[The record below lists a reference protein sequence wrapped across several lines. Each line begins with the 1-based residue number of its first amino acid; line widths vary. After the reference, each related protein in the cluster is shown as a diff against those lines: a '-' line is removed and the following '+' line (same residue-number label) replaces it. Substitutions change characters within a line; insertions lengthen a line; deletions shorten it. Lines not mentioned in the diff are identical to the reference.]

1 MNQAR
6 QTSPFPRSDPSI
18 TRTVTGLRLGI
29 WGGAFALALF
39 VLWSAFAEVDQVTR
53 GQGQIIASSRTQ
65 VIQSSDGGV
74 LDALLVREG
83 DEVQRGQVLARLERT
98 KADASYREIHAR
110 LGALS
115 AAVSRLNSEVFGTP
129 LRFNTETQNYP
140 EFRANQTALLRKRSE
155 AIDQEIDAM
164 KRMRS
169 IARRELE
176 MTEPLLQ
183 SGDVS
188 MADVLRLQRQ
198 VAELEGQITNRRN
211 KYLQDCLAEL
221 TKTEEDLTGV
231 RQTLVQRQD
240 QVSNTEIVT
249 PLRGKVKNVR
259 VTTRG
264 GVLRPGDELM
274 QIVPLDDALLVEAK
288 VKPSDVAF
296 LRPGQEVNVKID
308 AYDYTVYGSLK
319 GRLTLIS
326 ADTISEDTRQGE
338 PAYYRVQVQTESPR
352 FSRRP
357 QESLQLQPGMV
368 ATVEVRNG
376 SSTVLNYLLKPL
388 IKTLN
393 ESLGER

>member
-1 MNQAR
+1 MNPAPH
-6 QTSPFPRSDPSI
+6 SPRHRSSGHPAE
-18 TRTVTGLRLGI
+18 TPNRLRLGI
-29 WGGAFALALF
+29 WGGATALALF
-39 VLWSAFAEVDQVTR
+39 VLWAHFAEIGQVTR

-65 VIQSSDGGV
+65 VIQSQDGGV

-98 KADASYREIHAR
+98 KFESSYREMHAR

-115 AAVSRLNSEVFGTP
+115 AAAARLQSEVFGTP
-129 LRFNTETQNYP
+129 LRFGPETSGYP

-155 AIDQEIDAM
+155 AIDQEIAALG
-164 KRMRS
+164 RMRA
-169 IARRELE
+169 IARRELD
-176 MTEPLLQ
+176 MNEPLLQ

-188 MADVLRLQRQ
+188 MTDILRLQRQ

-211 KYLQDCLAEL
+211 KYLQDSQADL
-221 TKTEEDLTGV
+221 TKTEEDLASV

-240 QVSNTEIVT
+240 QLANTELT
-249 PLRGKVKNVR
+249 APLKGKVKNVR

-274 QIVPLDDALLVEAK
+274 QIVPVDDALLVEAR
-288 VKPSDVAF
+288 VKPADVAF
-296 LRPGQEVNVKID
+296 LKPGQDVSVKID
-308 AYDYTVYGSLK
+308 AYDYTVYGTLK
-319 GRLTLIS
+319 GRLTLVS
-326 ADTISEDTRQGE
+326 ADTISEDARQGE

-357 QESLQLQPGMV
+357 QESLQLQPGMT
-368 ATVEVRNG
+368 ATIEISNG
-376 SSTVLNYLLKPL
+376 KNTVLNYLLKPL
-388 IKTLN
+388 VKTLD